1 MARLFLLDVPEF
13 RPFVAAV
20 REDAT
25 VSVTNKK
32 DYVELS
38 APAGLRIERGRT
50 GLKRAVW
57 YGALTGGYIGKV
69 ERFDDDLLLISGD

>member
-13 RPFVAAV
+13 RPFVEAGRVDPAI
-20 REDAT
+20 T
-25 VSVTNKK
+25 VTARK

-38 APAGLRIERGRT
+38 APGALRIERSRT

-57 YGALTGGYIGKV
+57 YGALTGGYIGNID
-69 ERFDDDLLLISGD
+69 RFDDDALIISDT